1 MNVKLFQ
8 TQDRQGILVN
18 VNIDYVVSIQ
28 ERRDDMAES
37 IQILLEWLENLHYDI
52 FWDIQ
57 AYDVDIKEFEEGYQ
71 IVFVGENGTF
81 ELNEVEVQSIN

>member
-8 TQDRQGILVN
+8 TQDRQGTLVN

-52 FWDIQ
+52 FSDIE

-81 ELNEVEVQSIN
+81 ELNEVEVESF

>member
-8 TQDRQGILVN
+8 TQDRQGTLVN

-52 FWDIQ
+52 FWDIE

-81 ELNEVEVQSIN
+81 ELNEVEVESI